1 MTNHLFELA
10 ENRKTGLMD
19 IFLIFLKIGAFTFGG
34 GYAMIALLEDEF
46 VDKRSWLNE
55 SEFLDMTAIAESTP
69 GPVAINAATYL
80 GYKLA
85 GFKGALAASLAVCIP
100 SFAIIYVISFFY
112 ERFQQI
118 TWVASAF
125 KGIQACVVYL
135 ILSAGLRMFI
145 KMKKNVFNVSI
156 FAVVSVSFIFV
167 SLFGISFSSIYYILI
182 CGVVGVVLGTL
193 HNMRNREDGGAA

>member
-1 MTNHLFELA
+1 MA

-112 ERFQQI
+112 EGFQQI

-145 KMKKNVFNVSI
+145 EMKKNVFNVSI

-182 CGVVGVVLGTL
+182 CGVVGVVVGTL

>member
-1 MTNHLFELA
+1 ME

-85 GFKGALAASLAVCIP
+85 GFRGALAASLAVCIP

-125 KGIQACVVYL
+125 KGIQVCVVYL
-135 ILSAGLRMFI
+135 ILLAGLRMFNE
-145 KMKKNVFNVSI
+145 MKKNVFNVSI
-156 FAVVSVSFIFV
+156 FAVVAVSFIFV

-182 CGVVGVVLGTL
+182 CGVVGVVVGTL

>member
-1 MTNHLFELA
+1 MA
-10 ENRKTGLMD
+10 ENRKKGLMD

-182 CGVVGVVLGTL
+182 CGVVGVVVGTL

>member
-1 MTNHLFELA
+1 ME

-85 GFKGALAASLAVCIP
+85 GFRGALAASLAVCIP

-125 KGIQACVVYL
+125 KGIQVCVVYL
-135 ILSAGLRMFI
+135 ILSAGLRMFNE
-145 KMKKNVFNVSI
+145 MKKNVFNVSI
-156 FAVVSVSFIFV
+156 FAVVAVSFIFV
-167 SLFGISFSSIYYILI
+167 SLFGISLSSIYYILI
-182 CGVVGVVLGTL
+182 CGVVGVVVGTL

>member
-1 MTNHLFELA
+1 MA
-10 ENRKTGLMD
+10 ENKKTGLMD

-55 SEFLDMTAIAESTP
+55 SEFLDMTVIAESTP

-112 ERFQQI
+112 ERFRQI

>member
-1 MTNHLFELA
+1 MA

-85 GFKGALAASLAVCIP
+85 GFKGALTASLAVCIP

-182 CGVVGVVLGTL
+182 CGVVGVVVGTL
-193 HNMRNREDGGAA
+193 HNMRKQEDGGAA

>member
-1 MTNHLFELA
+1 MS
-10 ENRKTGLMD
+10 ENRKTGLLD

-34 GYAMIALLEDEF
+34 GYAMIALLENEF

-85 GFKGALAASLAVCIP
+85 GFKGALTASVAVCIP

-112 ERFQQI
+112 EKFQQI

-125 KGIQACVVYL
+125 KGIQVCVVYL
-135 ILSAGLRMFI
+135 ILSAGLRMFF
-145 KMKKNVFNVSI
+145 KMKKNVFNITI
-156 FAVVSVSFIFV
+156 FAVVAVSFIFV

-182 CGVVGVVLGTL
+182 CGVVGIVVGTL
-193 HNMRNREDGGAA
+193 HNMRKREDGGEA

>member
-1 MTNHLFELA
+1 MA

-156 FAVVSVSFIFV
+156 FAVVAVSFIFV

-182 CGVVGVVLGTL
+182 CGVVGVVVGTL

>member
-1 MTNHLFELA
+1 MA

-55 SEFLDMTAIAESTP
+55 PEFLDMTAIAESTP

>member
-1 MTNHLFELA
+1 MA

-193 HNMRNREDGGAA
+193 HNMREREDGGAA

>member
-1 MTNHLFELA
+1 MA

-145 KMKKNVFNVSI
+145 EMKKNVFNVSI

-182 CGVVGVVLGTL
+182 CGVVGVVVGTL

>member
-1 MTNHLFELA
+1 MA

-182 CGVVGVVLGTL
+182 CGVVGAVVGTL

>member
-1 MTNHLFELA
+1 MA

-19 IFLIFLKIGAFTFGG
+19 IFRIFLKIGAFTFGG

-182 CGVVGVVLGTL
+182 CGVVGVVVGTL

>member
-1 MTNHLFELA
+1 MA

-125 KGIQACVVYL
+125 KGIQVCVVYL

-182 CGVVGVVLGTL
+182 CGVVGVVVGTL

>member
-1 MTNHLFELA
+1 MA

-112 ERFQQI
+112 EGFQQI

>member
-1 MTNHLFELA
+1 MA

-100 SFAIIYVISFFY
+100 SFAIIYVLSFFY

-182 CGVVGVVLGTL
+182 CGVVGIVVGTL

>member
-1 MTNHLFELA
+1 MA

-182 CGVVGVVLGTL
+182 CGVVGVVVGTL
-193 HNMRNREDGGAA
+193 HNMINREDGGAA

>member
-1 MTNHLFELA
+1 MA

-19 IFLIFLKIGAFTFGG
+19 IFRIFLKIGAFTFGG

-112 ERFQQI
+112 EGFQQI

-145 KMKKNVFNVSI
+145 KMKKNVFNISI

-182 CGVVGVVLGTL
+182 CGVVGVVVGTL

>member
-1 MTNHLFELA
+1 MA

-145 KMKKNVFNVSI
+145 KMKKNVFNISI

-182 CGVVGVVLGTL
+182 CGVVGVVVGTL

>member
-1 MTNHLFELA
+1 MA

-125 KGIQACVVYL
+125 RGIQACVVYL

-145 KMKKNVFNVSI
+145 KMKKNVFNISI

-182 CGVVGVVLGTL
+182 CGVVGVVVGTL

>member
-1 MTNHLFELA
+1 
-10 ENRKTGLMD
+10 MD

-69 GPVAINAATYL
+69 GPVAISAATYL
-80 GYKLA
+80 GFKLA
-85 GFKGALAASLAVCIP
+85 GFKGALVASLAVCIP

-125 KGIQACVVYL
+125 KGIQVCVVYL

-145 KMKKNVFNVSI
+145 EMKKNVFNVSI

-167 SLFGISFSSIYYILI
+167 SLFGISFSRKYYILI
-182 CGVVGVVLGTL
+182 CGVIGGVVGTL
-193 HNMRNREDGGAA
+193 HNMRIREDGGAA

>member
-1 MTNHLFELA
+1 MA

-145 KMKKNVFNVSI
+145 EMKKNVFNVSI
-156 FAVVSVSFIFV
+156 FAVISVSFIFV
-167 SLFGISFSSIYYILI
+167 SLFRISFSSIYYILI
-182 CGVVGVVLGTL
+182 CGVVGVVVGTL

>member
-1 MTNHLFELA
+1 MA

-112 ERFQQI
+112 EGFQQI

-145 KMKKNVFNVSI
+145 EMKKNVFNVSI
-156 FAVVSVSFIFV
+156 FAVISVSFIFV

-182 CGVVGVVLGTL
+182 CGVVGVVVGTL

>member
-1 MTNHLFELA
+1 MA

-145 KMKKNVFNVSI
+145 VMKKNVFNVSI

-167 SLFGISFSSIYYILI
+167 SLFGISCSSIYYILI
-182 CGVVGVVLGTL
+182 CGVVGVVVGTL

>member
-1 MTNHLFELA
+1 MA

-19 IFLIFLKIGAFTFGG
+19 IFRIFLKIGAFTFGG

-112 ERFQQI
+112 EGFQQI

-145 KMKKNVFNVSI
+145 EMKKNVFNVSI
-156 FAVVSVSFIFV
+156 FAVISVSFIFV

-182 CGVVGVVLGTL
+182 CGVVGVVVGTL

>member
-1 MTNHLFELA
+1 MA

-19 IFLIFLKIGAFTFGG
+19 IFRIFLKIGAFTFGG

-145 KMKKNVFNVSI
+145 EMKKNVFNVSI
-156 FAVVSVSFIFV
+156 FAVISVSFIFV

-182 CGVVGVVLGTL
+182 CGVVGVVVGTL

>member
-1 MTNHLFELA
+1 MA

-46 VDKRSWLNE
+46 VDKRGWLNE

-145 KMKKNVFNVSI
+145 EMKKNVFNVSI
-156 FAVVSVSFIFV
+156 FAVISVSFIFV

-182 CGVVGVVLGTL
+182 CGVVGVVVGTL

>member
-1 MTNHLFELA
+1 MA

-19 IFLIFLKIGAFTFGG
+19 IFRIFLKIGAFTFGG

-112 ERFQQI
+112 EGFQQI

-145 KMKKNVFNVSI
+145 EMKKNVFNVSI